1 MDSQWIPVLP
11 MLVEALNLQ
20 DIPVVI
26 LGLVGSGVAGLGTGL
41 GAVPIFFFNRISQN
55 TQGNL
60 LGFGAGVMLAATA
73 FSLVIPGLEAAM
85 TEHNRFIAALIVMTG
100 IALGGAFLWLAN
112 RYFPHE
118 HFFKGREGG
127 DPTNLK
133 RIWLFILA
141 IAIHNFP
148 EGLAVGVGFGGDN
161 LANGTALTVGIGLQN
176 IPEGLVVAISL
187 LTENYTKLASLGISL
202 LTGLVEPV
210 GGLLGAVAVSFFQPI
225 LPVAMGFAA
234 GAMLFVI
241 SDEIIPESHRLGYEK
256 DATIGVMVGFMLMF
270 FLDVTL
276 G

>member
-1 MDSQWIPVLP
+1 MDSLWILVLP
-11 MLVEALNLQ
+11 ILVESLNLN
-20 DIPVVI
+20 DIPVMF
-26 LGLVGSGVAGLGTGL
+26 LGIAGSGVAGLCTGL
-41 GAVPIFFFNRISQN
+41 GAVPIFFFTQISQN
-55 TQGNL
+55 VQGIL

-73 FSLVIPGLEAAM
+73 FSLIVPGLEAAM
-85 TEHNRFIAALIVMTG
+85 TEHNRVTAALILMGG
-100 IALGGAFLWLAN
+100 ILLGGAFLWAAN

-127 DPTNLK
+127 DAANLK

-187 LTENYTKLASLGISL
+187 LTENYTKLTSLGISV
-202 LTGLVEPV
+202 LTGIVEPF
-210 GGLLGAVAVSFFQPI
+210 GGVLGATAVSVFQPL

-241 SDEIIPESHRLGYEK
+241 SDEIIPESHRLGFEK
-256 DATIGVMVGFMLMF
+256 DATIGVMVGFVLMF